1 MSKRYKAISRAY
13 ARNAKAKKKKGTIM
27 DKKTFHKIS
36 YGLYVVC
43 SKTGEKTNGQ
53 IANALF
59 QVTSEPPTIAV
70 SINKQNLTH
79 DYITKSKVFTVS
91 ILDKNT
97 PLTLIGTFGFKSGR
111 DIDKFK
117 NVNFKLGRTQ
127 VPIIVDN
134 TLGYLEAEVIDMVD
148 VGTHTIFIGK
158 IIDAELLSKES
169 VMTYEYYHEVKG
181 GYSPKTAP
189 TYYSDIEK
197 KTETKKEEIK
207 MDKYVCTVC
216 GYVYDPAKGDP
227 ESGIAAG
234 TAFDDL
240 PDDWVCPI
248 CGAGKDAFEKQ

>member
-1 MSKRYKAISRAY
+1 MSKKSMGISKAS
-13 ARNAKAKKKKGTIM
+13 ARTVKRKRKDGEQM

-36 YGLYVVC
+36 YGLYIIC
-43 SKTGEKTNGQ
+43 SKNGEKTNGQ

-70 SINKQNLTH
+70 SINKRNLTH
-79 DYITKSKVFTVS
+79 EYINKSKVFTVS
-91 ILDKNT
+91 ILDKKT

-117 NVNFKLGRTQ
+117 NIKFKSGTSH
-127 VPIIVDN
+127 VPIVLDN
-134 TLGYLEAEVIDMVD
+134 TLGYLEANVIDTID
-148 VGTHTIFIGK
+148 VGTHTIFVGK
-158 IIDAELLSKES
+158 IIDAAMLSQES

-189 TYYSDIEK
+189 TYFSDLDK
-197 KTETKKEEIK
+197 KTEKKEEVK

-227 ESGIAAG
+227 ENGIAAG
-234 TAFDDL
+234 TAFEDI